1 MMVELTSI
9 LDIVRKSV
17 NGSSCRLERSRIGQF
32 LTSARIARFMASL
45 FERQRGTRANPGC
58 WRRGGALFAA
68 CIEAMVSGK
77 HRPLSIHVVA
87 YENDQKILPYVKETM
102 EWCKSTCH
110 KAGIPFQGEIRVE
123 DFIEAAIVQAEEGLF
138 AVHRER
144 FTHVILNPPYKK
156 ISGES
161 ATRQL
166 LDEAGFEVSN
176 LYAAFVWLSAKLLEL
191 AANWWRLRPE
201 VSVMG
206 RTSAGLELIC

>member
-1 MMVELTSI
+1 MVELTSI

-45 FERQRGTRANPGC
+45 FERQREHVRILDAGAGA
-58 WRRGGALFAA
+58 GALFAA
-68 CIEAMVSGK
+68 CIEAMVSGN

-87 YENDQKILPYVKETM
+87 YENDQKILPYLKETM

-123 DFIEAAIVQAEEGLF
+123 DFIEAAIVRAEEGMF

-176 LYAAFVWLSAKLLEL
+176 LYALRLYGFRLSCWSLE
-191 AANWWRLRPE
+191 ANWWRLRPE